1 MNEFII
7 GNCEATQ
14 QLKKLVNMVSVSN
27 STVLLEV
34 KQDVEKML

>member
-1 MNEFII
+1 MSEFII
-7 GNCEATQ
+7 GNCEVTQ